1 MLRQSGELDP
11 AGNCITS
18 TDRGTMTEKID
29 IKNLTLPALEQFLQ
43 GQGKERFRALQ
54 VFKWIYQKDAGSF
67 DEMTNISKDLRRELS
82 ETACISNLAPEAV
95 EQGNDGTRKYLFNL
109 ADGQGVEAVLIP
121 IEGRNTLCI
130 SSQVGC
136 AMACEFCLTGTFK
149 LTRNLTTAE
158 IVNQIM
164 AVRRDL
170 VLNPPALTA
179 AAAITGGLY
188 DDGDEGDDES
198 IESPAAIRNIVMM
211 GMGEPLHNLDNV
223 IPAIQ
228 IMIDG
233 NGLQLSNR
241 RVTVSTC
248 GLVPEMARLG
258 REVPNVNLAV
268 SLNATTDEL
277 RNRIMPVNR
286 RYPLKELLK
295 ACREFPLPGRRKVT
309 FEYVMLGG
317 VNDSLEDAKRLL
329 RLISDIPN
337 KVNLIP
343 FNEHE
348 GCGFRAPTRAAI
360 DAFHKF
366 LIDRHVTVITRDS
379 RGGDISA
386 ACGQLKGRLEKK

>member
-1 MLRQSGELDP
+1 MTP
-11 AGNCITS
+11 K
-18 TDRGTMTEKID
+18 TDL
-29 IKNLTLPALEQFLQ
+29 KNLTLLALEQFLQ

-54 VFKWIYQKDAGSF
+54 VFKWIYQQDADSF
-67 DEMTNISKDLRRELS
+67 EEMTNISKALRTELA
-82 ETACISNLAPEAV
+82 ETAFISNLEPEAV
-95 EQGNDGTRKYLFNL
+95 EEGSDGTRKYLFNL
-109 ADGQGVEAVLIP
+109 GDGNSVESVLIP

-164 AVRRDL
+164 AVKRDL
-170 VLNPPALTA
+170 VRNPPAMQQSIVNNDDSDDA
-179 AAAITGGLY
+179 D
-188 DDGDEGDDES
+188 DDGEAS
-198 IESPAAIRNIVMM
+198 ESPAAIRNIVLM

-248 GLVPEMARLG
+248 GLVPEMKRLG
-258 REVPNVNLAV
+258 REIPNINLAV

-286 RYPLKELLK
+286 SYSLKELLK
-295 ACREFPLPGRRKVT
+295 ACKEFPLPGRRKVT

-317 VNDSLEDAKRLL
+317 INDTLDDAKRLL
-329 RLISDIPN
+329 KLISDIPN

-348 GCGFRAPTRAAI
+348 GCDFKAPTRAAI
-360 DAFHKF
+360 DAFHKY

-386 ACGQLKGRLEKK
+386 ACGQLKGKLEKKPAV

>member
-1 MLRQSGELDP
+1 MNQK
-11 AGNCITS
+11 
-18 TDRGTMTEKID
+18 TDL
-29 IKNLTLPALEQFLQ
+29 KNLTLPALEQFLQ

-54 VFKWIYQKDAGSF
+54 VFKWMYQHDVRSF
-67 DEMTNISKDLRRELS
+67 EEMTNISKDLRAELA
-82 ETACISNLAPEAV
+82 ETAYISELEVEAV
-95 EQGNDGTRKYLFNL
+95 EVGSDGTRKYLFNL
-109 ADGQGVEAVLIP
+109 GDGHAVESVLIP
-121 IEGRNTLCI
+121 IEGRNTVCI

-164 AVRRDL
+164 AVRHDVR
-170 VLNPPALTA
+170 
-179 AAAITGGLY
+179 
-188 DDGDEGDDES
+188 ES
-198 IESPAAIRNIVMM
+198 GEEIRNIVMM

-258 REVPNVNLAV
+258 REIPNVNLAV

-277 RNRIMPVNR
+277 RDRIMPVNR
-286 RYPLKELLK
+286 SYPIKALLQ

-309 FEYVMLGG
+309 FEYVMMGG
-317 VNDSLEDAKRLL
+317 VNDLLEDAKRLL

-348 GCGFRAPTRAAI
+348 GCDFKAPTQAAI
-360 DAFHKF
+360 DAFHTY

-386 ACGQLKGRLEKK
+386 ACGQLKGKLEKQETH

>member
-1 MLRQSGELDP
+1 
-11 AGNCITS
+11 
-18 TDRGTMTEKID
+18 MTEKTD
-29 IKNLTLPALEQFLQ
+29 LKNLTLPALEKFLQ

-54 VFKWIYQKDAGSF
+54 VFKWIYQHDARTF

-82 ETACISNLAPEAV
+82 ETALISNLEPEAV
-95 EQGNDGTRKYLFNL
+95 EQGSDGTRKYLFNL
-109 ADGQGVEAVLIP
+109 GDGNGVEAVLIP

-130 SSQVGC
+130 SSQAGC
-136 AMACEFCLTGTFK
+136 AMGCEFCLTGTYK

-164 AVRRDL
+164 AVERDL
-170 VLNPPALTA
+170 ITNPPALAVDA
-179 AAAITGGLY
+179 AQAGDES
-188 DDGDEGDDES
+188 DDGEDDDDQPQ
-198 IESPAAIRNIVMM
+198 SPAAIRNIVMM

-223 IPAIQ
+223 IPAIR

-233 NGLQLSNR
+233 NGLQFSNR

-258 REVPNVNLAV
+258 HEIPNVNLAV

-277 RNRIMPVNR
+277 RDRIMPVNR
-286 RYPLKELLK
+286 RYPIRELLK
-295 ACREFPLPGRRKVT
+295 ACKEFPLPGRRKVT

-317 VNDSLEDAKRLL
+317 INDTPQDAKRLL

-348 GCGFRAPTRAAI
+348 GCEFKAPTQAAI
-360 DAFHKF
+360 DAFHKY
-366 LIDRHVTVITRDS
+366 LIDHNVTVITRDS

-386 ACGQLKGRLEKK
+386 ACGQLKGKLEKNNNKD

>member
-1 MLRQSGELDP
+1 
-11 AGNCITS
+11 
-18 TDRGTMTEKID
+18 MTEKTD
-29 IKNLTLPALEQFLQ
+29 LKNLTLPDLEKFLQ

-54 VFKWIYQKDAGSF
+54 VFKWIYQHDARSF

-82 ETACISNLAPEAV
+82 ETALISNLEPEAV

-109 ADGQGVEAVLIP
+109 GDGNGVEAVLIP

-130 SSQVGC
+130 SSQAGC
-136 AMACEFCLTGTFK
+136 AMGCEFCLTGTYK

-164 AVRRDL
+164 AVERDL
-170 VLNPPALTA
+170 ITNPPALAVDTVPA
-179 AAAITGGLY
+179 GAEP
-188 DDGDEGDDES
+188 DDGDDDDGQAQ
-198 IESPAAIRNIVMM
+198 SPAGIRNIVMM

-223 IPAIQ
+223 IPAIR

-233 NGLQLSNR
+233 NGLQFSNR

-258 REVPNVNLAV
+258 REIPNVNLAV

-277 RNRIMPVNR
+277 RDRIMPVNR
-286 RYPLKELLK
+286 RYPIRELLK
-295 ACREFPLPGRRKVT
+295 ACKEFPLPGRRKVT

-317 VNDSLEDAKRLL
+317 INDTLQDAKRLL

-348 GCGFRAPTRAAI
+348 GCEFKAPTRAAI
-360 DAFHKF
+360 DAFHKY
-366 LIDRHVTVITRDS
+366 LIDHNVTVITRDS

-386 ACGQLKGRLEKK
+386 ACGQLKGKLEKSNKG

>member
-1 MLRQSGELDP
+1 MS
-11 AGNCITS
+11 A
-18 TDRGTMTEKID
+18 ID
-29 IKNLTLPALEQFLQ
+29 LKNLTLPALELFLQ
-43 GQGKERFRALQ
+43 GKGKERFRATQ
-54 VFKWIYQKDAGSF
+54 IFKWIFQKDARTF
-67 DEMTNISKDLRRELS
+67 DEMTNISKDLRRELAD
-82 ETACISNLAPEAV
+82 TAFISNIEPEAV
-95 EQGNDGTRKYLFNL
+95 EQGSDGTRKYLFNL
-109 ADGQGVEAVLIP
+109 SDGHAVEAVLIP

-158 IVNQIM
+158 IVNQII
-164 AVRRDL
+164 AVKRDL
-170 VLNPPALTA
+170 VLNPPILSAMTSTPVPA
-179 AAAITGGLY
+179 DDS
-188 DDGDEGDDES
+188 DDGDEPA
-198 IESPAAIRNIVMM
+198 SPADIRNIAMM

-286 RYPLKELLK
+286 SYPLKELLR

-317 VNDSLEDAKRLL
+317 INDSLEDAKRLL

-348 GCGFRAPTRAAI
+348 GCDFKAPTKAAI
-360 DAFHKF
+360 DAFHAY

-386 ACGQLKGRLEKK
+386 ACGQLKGRLEK

>member
-1 MLRQSGELDP
+1 MNQK
-11 AGNCITS
+11 
-18 TDRGTMTEKID
+18 TDL
-29 IKNLTLPALEQFLQ
+29 KNLTLPALEQFLQ

-54 VFKWIYQKDAGSF
+54 VFKWIYQQDAHGF
-67 DEMTNISKDLRRELS
+67 EEMTNISKALRMELA
-82 ETACISNLAPEAV
+82 ETAIISNLEPETI
-95 EQGNDGTRKYLFNL
+95 EEGSDGTRKYLFNL
-109 ADGQGVEAVLIP
+109 GDGNAVESVLIP

-164 AVRRDL
+164 AVKRDL
-170 VLNPPALTA
+170 IRNPPAIPA
-179 AAAITGGLY
+179 GGGPFPESDD
-188 DDGDEGDDES
+188 DDGDDS
-198 IESPAAIRNIVMM
+198 SPESPAAIRNIVLM

-223 IPAIQ
+223 IPAIR

-248 GLVPEMARLG
+248 GLVPEMERLG
-258 REVPNVNLAV
+258 REIPNVNLAV

-277 RNRIMPVNR
+277 RDRIMPVNR
-286 RYPLKELLK
+286 SYPLKELLK
-295 ACREFPLPGRRKVT
+295 ACKEFPLPGRRKVT

-317 VNDSLEDAKRLL
+317 INDSLEDAKRLL
-329 RLISDIPN
+329 KLISDIPN

-348 GCGFRAPTRAAI
+348 GCGFKAPTRAAI
-360 DAFHKF
+360 DAFHKY

-386 ACGQLKGRLEKK
+386 ACGQLKGKLEKKQKD

>member
-1 MLRQSGELDP
+1 MTL
-11 AGNCITS
+11 IT
-18 TDRGTMTEKID
+18 DL
-29 IKNLTLPALEQFLQ
+29 KNLTLPALEQFLQ

-54 VFKWIYQKDAGSF
+54 VFKWIYQQDARSF
-67 DEMTNISKDLRRELS
+67 EEMTNISKALRAELA
-82 ETACISNLAPEAV
+82 ETAFISNLEPEAV
-95 EQGNDGTRKYLFNL
+95 EEGSDGTRKYLFNL
-109 ADGQGVEAVLIP
+109 GDGHAVESVLIP

-149 LTRNLTTAE
+149 LARNLSTAE

-164 AVRRDL
+164 AVKRDL
-170 VLNPPALTA
+170 IKNPPAMQA
-179 AAAITGGLY
+179 GGGELP
-188 DDGDEGDDES
+188 DNSDEGDDGED
-198 IESPAAIRNIVMM
+198 ESPDSPAVIRNIVLM

-248 GLVPEMARLG
+248 GLVPEMERLG
-258 REVPNVNLAV
+258 REIPNVNLAV

-286 RYPLKELLK
+286 SYPLKELLK
-295 ACREFPLPGRRKVT
+295 ACKEFPLPGRRKVT

-317 VNDSLEDAKRLL
+317 VNDTLEDAKRLL
-329 RLISDIPN
+329 KLISDIPN

-348 GCGFRAPTRAAI
+348 GCGFKAPTRAAI
-360 DAFHKF
+360 DAFHKY
-366 LIDRHVTVITRDS
+366 LVDRHVTVITRDS

-386 ACGQLKGRLEKK
+386 ACGQLKGKLEKNIIIHH

>member
-1 MLRQSGELDP
+1 MTP
-11 AGNCITS
+11 K
-18 TDRGTMTEKID
+18 TDL
-29 IKNLTLPALEQFLQ
+29 KNLTLPALEQFLQ

-54 VFKWIYQKDAGSF
+54 VFKWIYQQDAHSF
-67 DEMTNISKDLRRELS
+67 SEMTNISKALRNELA
-82 ETACISNLAPEAV
+82 ETAIISNLEPEAV
-95 EQGNDGTRKYLFNL
+95 EEGSDGTRKYLFPL
-109 ADGQGVEAVLIP
+109 ADGNSVEAVLIP

-164 AVRRDL
+164 AVKRDL
-170 VLNPPALTA
+170 IRNPPALPA
-179 AAAITGGLY
+179 AATGMV
-188 DDGDEGDDES
+188 DDEDDS
-198 IESPAAIRNIVMM
+198 PESPAAIRNIVMM

-248 GLVPEMARLG
+248 GLVPEMERLG
-258 REVPNVNLAV
+258 REIPNVNLAV

-286 RYPLKELLK
+286 SYPLKELLK
-295 ACREFPLPGRRKVT
+295 ACKEFPLPGRRKVT

-317 VNDSLEDAKRLL
+317 INDTLDDAKRLMK
-329 RLISDIPN
+329 LISDIPN

-348 GCGFRAPTRAAI
+348 GCDFKAPTRAAI
-360 DAFHKF
+360 DAFHKY

-386 ACGQLKGRLEKK
+386 ACGQLKGKLEKKPIM

>member
-1 MLRQSGELDP
+1 MTLASAR
-11 AGNCITS
+11 
-18 TDRGTMTEKID
+18 TDL
-29 IKNLTLPALEQFLQ
+29 KNLTLADLERFLQ
-43 GQGKERFRALQ
+43 GRGKERFRATQ
-54 VFKWIYQKDAGSF
+54 IFKWIFQHDARSF
-67 DEMTNISKDLRRELS
+67 EEMTNISKALRTELA
-82 ETACISNLAPEAV
+82 EMACISNLEPEAV
-95 EQGNDGTRKYLFNL
+95 EEGSDGTRKYLFNL
-109 ADGQGVEAVLIP
+109 DDGNGVEAVLIP

-130 SSQVGC
+130 SSQAGC
-136 AMACEFCLTGTFK
+136 AMGCEFCLTGTFK

-164 AVRRDL
+164 AVKRDL
-170 VLNPPALTA
+170 RANPVQLTQAALTRPSA
-179 AAAITGGLY
+179 TLSQGERVKAPLLPLGEGW
-188 DDGDEGDDES
+188 DEGEA
-198 IESPAAIRNIVMM
+198 EEEEGSPDTIRNIVMM

-223 IPAIQ
+223 IPAIR

-248 GLVPEMARLG
+248 GLVPEMERLG
-258 REVPNVNLAV
+258 REIPNVNLAV

-277 RNRIMPVNR
+277 RDRIMPVNR
-286 RYPLKELLK
+286 TYPIGELLRACK
-295 ACREFPLPGRRKVT
+295 AFPLPGRRKVT

-317 VNDSLEDAKRLL
+317 LNDTLEDAKRLL

-348 GCGFRAPTRAAI
+348 GCGFKAPTRAAV
-360 DAFHKF
+360 DAFHKY
-366 LIDRHVTVITRDS
+366 LVDRNVTVITRDS

-386 ACGQLKGRLEKK
+386 ACGQLKGKLRKT

>member
-1 MLRQSGELDP
+1 MT
-11 AGNCITS
+11 NK
-18 TDRGTMTEKID
+18 TDL
-29 IKNLTLPALEQFLQ
+29 KNFTLTDLEEFLK

-54 VFKWIYQKDAGSF
+54 IFKWIYQQDAHGF
-67 DEMTNISKDLRRELS
+67 EEMTNISKALRTELAD
-82 ETACISNLAPEAV
+82 TAFISNLEPEAI
-95 EQGNDGTRKYLFNL
+95 EEGSDGTRKYLFNL
-109 ADGQGVEAVLIP
+109 GDGNAVEAVLIP

-130 SSQVGC
+130 SSQAGC
-136 AMACEFCLTGTFK
+136 AMGCEFCLTGTFN

-170 VLNPPALTA
+170 INNPPVLLAGSAALPGV
-179 AAAITGGLY
+179 I
-188 DDGDEGDDES
+188 DDSDDMEDEQLDT
-198 IESPAAIRNIVMM
+198 PAAIRNIVLM

-223 IPAIQ
+223 IPAIR

-258 REVPNVNLAV
+258 REIPNVNLAV

-277 RNRIMPVNR
+277 RDRIMPVNR
-286 RYPLKELLK
+286 RYPIKMLLD
-295 ACREFPLPGRRKVT
+295 ACRAFPLPGRRKVT
-309 FEYVMLGG
+309 FEYVLLGG
-317 VNDSLEDAKRLL
+317 VNDTLADAKRLL
-329 RLISDIPN
+329 YLISDIPN

-348 GCGFRAPTRAAI
+348 GCGFKAPTRAAI

-386 ACGQLKGRLEKK
+386 ACGQLKGRLAK

>member
-1 MLRQSGELDP
+1 
-11 AGNCITS
+11 
-18 TDRGTMTEKID
+18 
-29 IKNLTLPALEQFLQ
+29 
-43 GQGKERFRALQ
+43 
-54 VFKWIYQKDAGSF
+54 
-67 DEMTNISKDLRRELS
+67 
-82 ETACISNLAPEAV
+82 
-95 EQGNDGTRKYLFNL
+95 
-109 ADGQGVEAVLIP
+109 VLIP

-158 IVNQIM
+158 IINQIM
-164 AVRRDL
+164 AVRRD
-170 VLNPPALTA
+170 VR
-179 AAAITGGLY
+179 
-188 DDGDEGDDES
+188 ES
-198 IESPAAIRNIVMM
+198 GEEIRNIVMM

-248 GLVPEMARLG
+248 GLVQEMERLG

-277 RNRIMPVNR
+277 RNRIMPINR
-286 RYPLKELLK
+286 RYPLKELLR

-309 FEYVMLGG
+309 FEYVMMGG

-348 GCGFRAPTRAAI
+348 GCDFRAPTQAAI
-360 DAFHKF
+360 DAFHSY

-379 RGGDISA
+379 RGSDISA
-386 ACGQLKGRLEKK
+386 ACGQLKGRLQK

>member
-1 MLRQSGELDP
+1 M
-11 AGNCITS
+11 S
-18 TDRGTMTEKID
+18 TKVDL
-29 IKNLTLPALEQFLQ
+29 KNLTLPALEQFLQ
-43 GQGKERFRALQ
+43 GQGKEKFRATQ
-54 VFKWIYQKDAGSF
+54 VFKWIFQHDAHSF
-67 DEMTNISKDLRRELS
+67 EEMTNISKALRAELAA
-82 ETACISNLAPEAV
+82 TATISNFEPEAV
-95 EQGNDGTRKYLFNL
+95 EAGCDGTRKYLFPL
-109 ADGQGVEAVLIP
+109 ADGTSVESVLIP

-164 AVRRDL
+164 AVKRDL
-170 VLNPPALTA
+170 LNNPVQVSQLAANGDIFEDGEDEENATA
-179 AAAITGGLY
+179 P
-188 DDGDEGDDES
+188 D
-198 IESPAAIRNIVMM
+198 AIRNIVLM

-258 REVPNVNLAV
+258 REIPNVNLAV

-277 RNRIMPVNR
+277 RDRIMPVNR
-286 RYPLKELLK
+286 RYPIAQLMQ

-317 VNDSLEDAKRLL
+317 INDTLDDARRLL

-348 GCGFRAPTRAAI
+348 GCDFTAPRQKDI
-360 DAFHKF
+360 DAFHKY

-386 ACGQLKGRLEKK
+386 ACGQLKGKLEKK

>member
-1 MLRQSGELDP
+1 M
-11 AGNCITS
+11 I
-18 TDRGTMTEKID
+18 EKVD
-29 IKNLTLPALEQFLQ
+29 LKNLPLPLLEQFLK

-54 VFKWIYQKDAGSF
+54 VFKWIYQQDAHGF
-67 DEMTNISKDLRRELS
+67 EEMSNISKALRTELS
-82 ETACISNLAPEAV
+82 ETAFISNLEPEAV
-95 EQGNDGTRKYLFNL
+95 EEGSDGTRKYLFPL
-109 ADGQGVEAVLIP
+109 SDGASVEAVLIP

-149 LTRNLTTAE
+149 LDRNLTTAE

-164 AVRRDL
+164 AVKRDL
-170 VLNPPALTA
+170 LRNPPVMQAVEGFFPENYDN
-179 AAAITGGLY
+179 GGES
-188 DDGDEGDDES
+188 DGDFSES
-198 IESPAAIRNIVMM
+198 HAAIRNIVLM

-223 IPAIQ
+223 IPAIR
-228 IMIDG
+228 IMLDG

-258 REVPNVNLAV
+258 REIPNVNLAV

-277 RNRIMPVNR
+277 RDRIMPVNR
-286 RYPLKELLK
+286 TYPLKALLQ
-295 ACREFPLPGRRKVT
+295 ACKEFPLPGRRKVT

-348 GCGFRAPTRAAI
+348 GCDFKAPTRAAI
-360 DAFHKF
+360 DAFHKY
-366 LIDRHVTVITRDS
+366 LIDRNVTVITRDS

-386 ACGQLKGRLEKK
+386 ACGQLKGRLEKEKTIETLSNRATEKNQKTPKA

>member
-1 MLRQSGELDP
+1 MKKM
-11 AGNCITS
+11 NHK
-18 TDRGTMTEKID
+18 TDL
-29 IKNLTLPALEQFLQ
+29 KNLTLPALEQFLQ
-43 GQGKERFRALQ
+43 GQGKERFRATQ
-54 VFKWIYQKDAGSF
+54 VFKWIYQHDARTF
-67 DEMTNISKDLRRELS
+67 EEMTNISKDLRTELS
-82 ETACISNLAPEAV
+82 DTAYISNLEAEAV
-95 EQGNDGTRKYLFNL
+95 EVGSDGTRKYLFNL
-109 ADGQGVEAVLIP
+109 GDGHAVESVLIP
-121 IEGRNTLCI
+121 IEGRNTVCI

-136 AMACEFCLTGTFK
+136 AMACEFCLTGTYK

-164 AVRRDL
+164 AIRQDVR
-170 VLNPPALTA
+170 
-179 AAAITGGLY
+179 
-188 DDGDEGDDES
+188 ES
-198 IESPAAIRNIVMM
+198 GEEIRNIVMM

-258 REVPNVNLAV
+258 LEIPNVNLAV

-277 RNRIMPVNR
+277 RDRIMPVNR
-286 RYPLKELLK
+286 SYPLKALLQ

-309 FEYVMLGG
+309 FEYVMMDG

-348 GCGFRAPTRAAI
+348 GCDFKAPTQAAI
-360 DAFHKF
+360 DAFHKY

-386 ACGQLKGRLEKK
+386 ACGQLKGKLEK

>member
-1 MLRQSGELDP
+1 MKQK
-11 AGNCITS
+11 
-18 TDRGTMTEKID
+18 TDL
-29 IKNLTLPALEQFLQ
+29 KNFTLPALEQFLK

-54 VFKWIYQKDAGSF
+54 VFKWIYQQDARDF
-67 DEMTNISKDLRRELS
+67 EVMTNISKALRAELS
-82 ETACISNLAPEAV
+82 ETAFISNLEPEAI
-95 EQGNDGTRKYLFNL
+95 EQGGDGTRKYLFNL
-109 ADGQGVEAVLIP
+109 GDGNAVESVLIP

-164 AVRRDL
+164 AVKRDL
-170 VLNPPALTA
+170 ASNPPATSAAGTA
-179 AAAITGGLY
+179 CLENSDDS
-188 DDGDEGDDES
+188 DDGEDEGQD
-198 IESPAAIRNIVMM
+198 SPAAIRNIVLM

-258 REVPNVNLAV
+258 REIPNVNLAV

-286 RYPLKELLK
+286 SYPLKELLK
-295 ACREFPLPGRRKVT
+295 ACKEFPLPGRRKVT

-317 VNDSLEDAKRLL
+317 VNDTLEDARRLL
-329 RLISDIPN
+329 KLISDIPN

-348 GCGFRAPTRAAI
+348 GCDFKAPTRAAI
-360 DAFHKF
+360 DAFHKY

-386 ACGQLKGRLEKK
+386 ACGQLKGKLEKKNAHHYSDAEGEEKA

>member
-1 MLRQSGELDP
+1 MTP
-11 AGNCITS
+11 K
-18 TDRGTMTEKID
+18 TDL
-29 IKNLTLPALEQFLQ
+29 KNFTLPALEQFLK

-54 VFKWIYQKDAGSF
+54 VFKWIYQQDACGF
-67 DEMTNISKDLRRELS
+67 EEMTNISKALRSELAG
-82 ETACISNLAPEAV
+82 TAVISNLQPEAV
-95 EQGNDGTRKYLFNL
+95 EEGNDGTRKYLFDL
-109 ADGQGVEAVLIP
+109 GDGNSVESVLIP

-136 AMACEFCLTGTFK
+136 AMACEFCLTGTFR

-170 VLNPPALTA
+170 LKNPPAIIEDAGSL
-179 AAAITGGLY
+179 I
-188 DDGDEGDDES
+188 DVDDEGGDDDRP
-198 IESPAAIRNIVMM
+198 ESPAVIRNVVLM

-228 IMIDG
+228 IMLDG

-258 REVPNVNLAV
+258 REIPNVNLAV
-268 SLNATTDEL
+268 SLNATTDKL
-277 RNRIMPVNR
+277 RSRIMPVNR
-286 RYPLKELLK
+286 SYPLKELLK

-309 FEYVMLGG
+309 FEYVMLGE

-348 GCGFRAPTRAAI
+348 GCGFKAPTRAAI
-360 DAFHKF
+360 DAFHKY
-366 LIDRHVTVITRDS
+366 LIDRNVTVITRDS

-386 ACGQLKGRLEKK
+386 ACGQLKGKLGK

>member
-1 MLRQSGELDP
+1 MTTVN
-11 AGNCITS
+11 AK
-18 TDRGTMTEKID
+18 TDLKG
-29 IKNLTLPALEQFLQ
+29 LTLPDLERFLQ
-43 GQGKERFRALQ
+43 GKGKERFRATQ
-54 VFKWIYQKDAGSF
+54 IFKWIFQQDAHSF
-67 DEMTNISKDLRRELS
+67 EEMTNISKALRLELA
-82 ETACISNLAPEAV
+82 ETAFISNLEPEAV
-95 EQGNDGTRKYLFNL
+95 EEGSDGTRKYLFNL
-109 ADGQGVEAVLIP
+109 GDGNGVESVLIP

-130 SSQVGC
+130 SSQAGC

-164 AVRRDL
+164 AVKRDL
-170 VLNPPALTA
+170 LKNPPTLPAS
-179 AAAITGGLY
+179 GGEGREIFDDSDDT
-188 DDGDEGDDES
+188 DDGLS
-198 IESPAAIRNIVMM
+198 HSPADIRNIVMM

-223 IPAIQ
+223 IPAIK

-248 GLVPEMARLG
+248 GLVPEMERLG
-258 REVPNVNLAV
+258 RELPNVNLAV

-277 RNRIMPVNR
+277 RDRIMPVNR
-286 RYPLKELLK
+286 KYPIRELLRACK
-295 ACREFPLPGRRKVT
+295 AFPLPGRRKVT

-317 VNDSLEDAKRLL
+317 LNDTLEDAKRLL

-348 GCGFRAPTRAAI
+348 GCDFKAPTRAAV
-360 DAFHKF
+360 DAFHKY
-366 LIDRHVTVITRDS
+366 LIDRNVTVITRDS

-386 ACGQLKGRLEKK
+386 ACGQLKGKLRKG

>member
-1 MLRQSGELDP
+1 MQ
-11 AGNCITS
+11 A
-18 TDRGTMTEKID
+18 EKKVD
-29 IKNLTLPALEQFLQ
+29 LKNFTLPALEQFLQ
-43 GQGKERFRALQ
+43 GQGKERFRATQ
-54 VFKWIYQKDAGSF
+54 IFKWLFQHDAHSF
-67 DEMTNISKDLRRELS
+67 EEMTNISKDLRREL
-82 ETACISNLAPEAV
+82 EATAVISNLQIEAV
-95 EQGNDGTRKYLFNL
+95 ENGSDGTRKYLFNL
-109 ADGQGVEAVLIP
+109 ADGHAVEAVLIP

-149 LTRNLTTAE
+149 LTRNLTTSE

-164 AVRRDL
+164 AVKRDL
-170 VLNPPALTA
+170 LINPVLPGTQVTSVPFFADN
-179 AAAITGGLY
+179 
-188 DDGDEGDDES
+188 DEDGDDNSQD
-198 IESPAAIRNIVMM
+198 SPVLIRNIVMM
-211 GMGEPLHNLDNV
+211 GMGEPLNNLDNV
-223 IPAIQ
+223 IPAIK

-248 GLVPEMARLG
+248 GLVPEMKRLG
-258 REVPNVNLAV
+258 QEVPNVNLAV

-286 RYPLKELLK
+286 AYPLKELLK
-295 ACREFPLPGRRKVT
+295 ACSEFPLPGRRKVT

-317 VNDSLEDAKRLL
+317 INDTLEDAKRLL
-329 RLISDIPN
+329 RLTHDIPN

-348 GCGFRAPTRAAI
+348 GCGFKAPTQAAV
-360 DAFHKF
+360 DAFHKY

-386 ACGQLKGRLEKK
+386 ACGQLKGRLEKQIKE

>member
-1 MLRQSGELDP
+1 MISK
-11 AGNCITS
+11 
-18 TDRGTMTEKID
+18 TDL
-29 IKNLTLPALEQFLQ
+29 KNMPLPALEKFLQ
-43 GQGKERFRALQ
+43 GQGKERFRATQ
-54 VFKWIYQKDAGSF
+54 IFKWIYQNDASSF
-67 DEMTNISKDLRRELS
+67 AEMTNISKELRAEL
-82 ETACISNLAPEAV
+82 EKTACISRLEAETV
-95 EQGNDGTRKYLFNL
+95 EEGTDGTRKYLFNL
-109 ADGQGVEAVLIP
+109 GDGHAVESVLIP
-121 IEGRNTLCI
+121 IEGRNTVCI

-136 AMACEFCLTGTFK
+136 AMACEFCLTGTFR

-164 AVRRDL
+164 AIRLDVRK
-170 VLNPPALTA
+170 N
-179 AAAITGGLY
+179 G
-188 DDGDEGDDES
+188 EE
-198 IESPAAIRNIVMM
+198 IRNIVMM

-223 IPAIQ
+223 IPAVQ

-241 RVTVSTC
+241 RVTISTC
-248 GLVPEMARLG
+248 GLVPEMTRLG
-258 REVPNVNLAV
+258 QELPNVNLAV

-286 RYPLKELLK
+286 SYPLKDLLK
-295 ACREFPLPGRRKVT
+295 ACKEFPLPGRRKVT

-317 VNDSLEDAKRLL
+317 INDSLDDAKRLL

-348 GCGFRAPTRAAI
+348 GCDFRAPTQVAI
-360 DAFHKF
+360 DAFHTY

-386 ACGQLKGRLEKK
+386 ACGQLKGKLGK

>member
-1 MLRQSGELDP
+1 MNAP
-11 AGNCITS
+11 K
-18 TDRGTMTEKID
+18 TDL
-29 IKNLTLPALEQFLQ
+29 KNLTLPALEQFLQ
-43 GQGKERFRALQ
+43 GKGKERFRATQ
-54 VFKWIYQKDAGSF
+54 IFKWIYQQDAISF
-67 DEMTNISKDLRRELS
+67 EEMTNISKDLRTDLA
-82 ETACISNLAPEAV
+82 ETATISRLVAETV
-95 EQGNDGTRKYLFNL
+95 EVGSDGTRKYLFNL
-109 ADGQGVEAVLIP
+109 GDGHAVEAVLIP
-121 IEGRNTLCI
+121 IEGRNTVCI

-164 AVRRDL
+164 AVRQDVRE
-170 VLNPPALTA
+170 A
-179 AAAITGGLY
+179 G
-188 DDGDEGDDES
+188 EE
-198 IESPAAIRNIVMM
+198 IRNIVMM

-228 IMIDG
+228 IMIHG
-233 NGLQLSNR
+233 NGLQPPNR
-241 RVTVSTC
+241 SVTVPTSD
-248 GLVPEMARLG
+248 LVPEMERLG

-277 RNRIMPVNR
+277 RDRIMPVNR
-286 RYPLKELLK
+286 RYPLKELMR
-295 ACREFPLPGRRKVT
+295 ACKEFPLPGRRKVT

-348 GCGFRAPTRAAI
+348 GCDFKAPSQAAI
-360 DAFHKF
+360 DAFHTY

-379 RGGDISA
+379 RGSDIPA
-386 ACGQLKGRLEKK
+386 ACGPPKGRLQK

>member
-1 MLRQSGELDP
+1 MSQK
-11 AGNCITS
+11 
-18 TDRGTMTEKID
+18 TDL
-29 IKNLTLPALEQFLQ
+29 KNLTLPALEQFLQ
-43 GQGKERFRALQ
+43 GQGKERFRATQ
-54 VFKWIYQKDAGSF
+54 IFKWIYQQDAGSF
-67 DEMTNISKDLRRELS
+67 EEMSNISKALRTQMTAS
-82 ETACISNLAPEAV
+82 ACISSLTAETV
-95 EQGNDGTRKYLFNL
+95 EVGSDGTRKYLFRL
-109 ADGQGVEAVLIP
+109 EDGESVESVLIP
-121 IEGRNTLCI
+121 IEGRNTVCI

-136 AMACEFCLTGTFK
+136 AMACEFCLTGTFR

-164 AVRRDL
+164 AIRRD
-170 VLNPPALTA
+170 ARA
-179 AAAITGGLY
+179 SG
-188 DDGDEGDDES
+188 EE
-198 IESPAAIRNIVMM
+198 IRNIVMM

-248 GLVPEMARLG
+248 GLVPEMERLG
-258 REVPNVNLAV
+258 REIPNVNLAV

-286 RYPLKELLK
+286 RYPLKDLLK
-295 ACREFPLPGRRKVT
+295 ACKEFPLPGRRKVT
-309 FEYVMLGG
+309 FEYVMMGG
-317 VNDSLEDAKRLL
+317 INDSREDAKRLL

-348 GCGFRAPTRAAI
+348 GCDFKAPTQAAI
-360 DAFHKF
+360 DAFHTY

-386 ACGQLKGRLEKK
+386 ACGQLKGKLDKKTVVQFNPYHLDS

>member
-1 MLRQSGELDP
+1 M
-11 AGNCITS
+11 TTK
-18 TDRGTMTEKID
+18 TDL
-29 IKNLTLPALEQFLQ
+29 KNFTLPDLEKFLK

-54 VFKWIYQKDAGSF
+54 IFKWIYQQDAHGF
-67 DEMTNISKDLRRELS
+67 EEMTNISKDLRAELAA
-82 ETACISNLAPEAV
+82 TAFISNLEPEAI
-95 EQGNDGTRKYLFNL
+95 EEGSDGTRKYLFNL
-109 ADGQGVEAVLIP
+109 GDGNAVESVLIP

-130 SSQVGC
+130 SSQAGC
-136 AMACEFCLTGTFK
+136 AMGCEFCLTGTFK

-164 AVRRDL
+164 AVKRDL
-170 VLNPPALTA
+170 AGNPPALQA
-179 AAAITGGLY
+179 AMVNAPVDFDDNDDN
-188 DDGDEGDDES
+188 DDGLP
-198 IESPAAIRNIVMM
+198 ESPAAIRNIVMM

-223 IPAIQ
+223 IPAIR

-248 GLVPEMARLG
+248 GLVPEMERLG
-258 REVPNVNLAV
+258 REIPNVNLAV

-286 RYPLKELLK
+286 RYPLKELLR

-309 FEYVMLGG
+309 FEYVMMGG
-317 VNDSLEDAKRLL
+317 LNDTLEDAKRLL

-348 GCGFRAPTRAAI
+348 GCDFKAPTRAAI
-360 DAFHKF
+360 DAFHKY

-386 ACGQLKGRLEKK
+386 ACGQLKGRLKGN

>member
-1 MLRQSGELDP
+1 
-11 AGNCITS
+11 
-18 TDRGTMTEKID
+18 MTEKTD
-29 IKNLTLPALEQFLQ
+29 LKNLTLSTLERFLQ

-54 VFKWIYQKDAGSF
+54 VFKWIYQQDAHGF
-67 DEMTNISKDLRRELS
+67 DEMTNISKALRMELA
-82 ETACISNLAPEAV
+82 ETACISNLEPEAV
-95 EQGNDGTRKYLFNL
+95 EEGSDGTRKYLFSL
-109 ADGQGVEAVLIP
+109 ADGNSVESVLIP

-164 AVRRDL
+164 AVKRDL
-170 VLNPPALTA
+170 IRNPPLVA
-179 AAAITGGLY
+179 AGAGTGLESF
-188 DDGDEGDDES
+188 DDSDDNDAEQQD
-198 IESPAAIRNIVMM
+198 SPSAIRNIVLM

-258 REVPNVNLAV
+258 REIPNVNLAV

-277 RNRIMPVNR
+277 RDRIMPVNR
-286 RYPLKELLK
+286 KYPLRVLLK
-295 ACREFPLPGRRKVT
+295 ACKEFPLPGRRKVT

-317 VNDSLEDAKRLL
+317 INDTLDDAKRLL
-329 RLISDIPN
+329 KLISDIPN

-348 GCGFRAPTRAAI
+348 GCGFKAPTRAAI
-360 DAFHKF
+360 DAFHKY

-386 ACGQLKGRLEKK
+386 ACGQLKGKLAKK